1 MGKSEP
7 FEVDPK
13 QYDVS
18 RRRFLQVGA
27 AAASI
32 PLLGGMMEVLTERGA
47 AAQSFRDESM
57 EMFASHP
64 AYKFTFV
71 NHVTTNTFFT
81 ATQYGLQDAAS
92 ILGIPKP
99 QWTGSSTS
107 ATSDMVNAIDIAI
120 SGKVNGIATTLIDP
134 TAFNAPVHPRCTS
147 AFPSSPTT
155 PTSLGTTVWPTSGRA
170 TPRPVLRPQRR
181 S

>member
-1 MGKSEP
+1 
-7 FEVDPK
+7 
-13 QYDVS
+13 
-18 RRRFLQVGA
+18 
-27 AAASI
+27 
-32 PLLGGMMEVLTERGA
+32 MEVLTERGA

-99 QWTGSSTS
+99 QWTGSTSS

-134 TAFNAPVHPRCTS
+134 TAFNTSGRPARCTS
-147 AFPSSPTT
+147 AFRLSPTT
-155 PTSLGTTVWPTSGRA
+155 PTSLGTTACATSGRA
-170 TPRPVLRPQRR
+170 TPPPVLRPQRR